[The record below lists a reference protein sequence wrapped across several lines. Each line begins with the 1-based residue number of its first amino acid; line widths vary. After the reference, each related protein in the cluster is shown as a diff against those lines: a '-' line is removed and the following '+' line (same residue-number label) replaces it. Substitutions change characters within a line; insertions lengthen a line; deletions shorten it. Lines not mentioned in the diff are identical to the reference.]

1 MQGLWPLLSAGHAF
15 GQSRKLALTA
25 VRLPDNPA
33 VVEQTK
39 DRAARRAAQG
49 LDAVAGVERGG
60 FAEAFDDANH
70 AIPVEHAGNVVGD
83 GGDHLTAPTGG
94 QVGKQSGSELSSNIR
109 EGITVEEEKWG
120 TPMAVPEEI

>member
-1 MQGLWPLLSAGHAF
+1 MQGLGPLFSAGQAF
-15 GQSRKLALTA
+15 GQSRKFRETA
-25 VRLPDNPA
+25 VGLPDNPA
-33 VVEQTK
+33 IFEQAE

-83 GGDHLTAPTGG
+83 GGDHLAAAAGG
-94 QVGKQSGSELSSNIR
+94 QVGKQSGSELSSDIR
-109 EGITVEEEKWG
+109 EGIAVEEEKWG
-120 TPMAVPEEI
+120 TPMAVPEEV